1 VWAADPVGTGVFISY
16 RRVDTGWAA
25 VAVADAL
32 RRRLGP
38 SAEVFL
44 DNRSIRLGQAFAGAL
59 ENGVRSSAVFVA
71 LIGPRWDQPP
81 LVDRLHDPQDWV
93 RRELLFAAEC
103 HALIVPVLVDR
114 DSVPAADP
122 LPEELRFI
130 RGMHVGRIRQHNG
143 RDPDLLAE
151 EIAKLLPRQVGGV
164 RASVAEGVE
173 PKRTALDAFLRRHLP
188 PAQQWMGNRDRLVNL
203 ALAVLGPDDR
213 LLFVAPGRIND
224 GPRGSA
230 AVFVTR
236 RDVVVVEVDEGFVIS
251 GEIRFPRSL
260 VGRVE
265 VVPTLPLF
273 ADVLVHTT
281 AGDAVRLQGLF
292 RDQAGQFAD
301 QLRH

>member
-1 VWAADPVGTGVFISY
+1 
-16 RRVDTGWAA
+16 

-38 SAEVFL
+38 SADVFL

-71 LIGPRWDQPP
+71 LIGAHWDQPP
-81 LVDRLHDPQDWV
+81 LVDRLHDHNDWV
-93 RRELLFAAEC
+93 RKELIFAAEC

-114 DSVPAADP
+114 DSVPVADL
-122 LPEELRFI
+122 LPEELRFL
-130 RGMHVGRIRQHNG
+130 RGLQVGRIRQHNG

-151 EIAKLLPRQVGGV
+151 EIAKLLPRSIGSIP
-164 RASVAEGVE
+164 AWATAGVE
-173 PKRTALDAFLRRHLP
+173 RTRSVLDAFLRRHLP

-213 LLFVAPGRIND
+213 LVFLAPGRIND

-230 AVFVTR
+230 TVFVTQS
-236 RDVVVVEVDEGFVIS
+236 DVVVVEVDESFVIS

-260 VGRVE
+260 VCRVE